1 MKTIYIVEQL
11 FGRADWE
18 QEWSDWYNGNLNVLL
33 KRFDCFC
40 NVVLG
45 LDIVFQRFARVV
57 QRNASDRKQEHKV
70 LIDVAAREILED

>member
-1 MKTIYIVEQL
+1 MANRLELSEEIVGVVEL
-11 FGRADWE
+11 VEFLLDL
-18 QEWSDWYNGNLNVLL
+18 NLNVLL

-70 LIDVAAREILED
+70 LIDVTAREILED